1 MNQNGKYLAI
11 NAVIAALYVV
21 LTTINPIGH
30 GMIQIRVSEM
40 LAIIPFIN
48 RKFIPGILI
57 GVTVA
62 NFFSPL
68 GYIDVLVGLSC
79 AIVSYT
85 ISYFIKNLWINVVQY
100 AIVCG
105 LIVSLMLKYVLGI
118 PYWPSVVAIFL
129 STLLVGLIGAVI
141 FNTLK
146 TRLKLID

>member
-79 AIVSYT
+79 AIFSYT
-85 ISYFIKNLWINVVQY
+85 ISYFVKNLWVNVVQY
-100 AIVCG
+100 AVVCG
-105 LIVSLMLKYVLGI
+105 LIVSLMLKYVLDI

-129 STLLVGLIGAVI
+129 STLIVGLIGAVI